1 MYLFTYTPTFF
12 NWNNWKSVPTERP
25 PSPGPS
31 SPPSKSL
38 VLRLF
43 LCFLVPAILSTN
55 SIQDGD
61 FQGSLDWIK
70 YFIVLSF
77 LLLLECLLD
86 CCCCSKLQTKPW
98 VSTSYKLFKLG
109 LIVWCLAPTQY
120 NGSELTYTHVLAPL
134 FHLSRDVAFYF
145 TDVTPVVIDKLVDG
159 TVTGLQ
165 IMGQSVQ
172 TAGEYLISG
181 FQCVACTIKCGL
193 NLATEYF
200 LTGADIVFTPIG
212 NYLSIAGSYTLSGAE
227 IAFSATGNYLSIA
240 GSYSLSWA
248 KIAFSAIG
256 DYISIAG
263 EYFLTGCEI
272 ALSGLSHYAI
282 VAAEYSLAGTE
293 IALATLSHWA
303 SLAADYCIFAF
314 ETCIEYTPIILGEI
328 YEFSENVYSL
338 SKLLLKAFS
347 REISN
352 FASIS
357 GQILAKIFC
366 NTICGLRSSLVKL
379 GEIIQTIVLVS
390 LDLLT
395 KAKSTGE
402 EYRLMAKLLRG
413 DKGDQPRR
421 LISDWFR
428 EQSALIG

>member
-1 MYLFTYTPTFF
+1 
-12 NWNNWKSVPTERP
+12 V
-25 PSPGPS
+25 
-31 SPPSKSL
+31 
-38 VLRLF
+38 
-43 LCFLVPAILSTN
+43 
-55 SIQDGD
+55 
-61 FQGSLDWIK
+61 
-70 YFIVLSF
+70 
-77 LLLLECLLD
+77 ECILD

-98 VSTSYKLFKLG
+98 VLTSYNLFKLG

-120 NGSELTYTHVLAPL
+120 NGSDLTYNNVLAPL
-134 FHLSRDVAFYF
+134 FHLSKNFSHNLIDS
-145 TDVTPVVIDKLVDG
+145 TPIVIDKIIDG

-165 IMGQSVQ
+165 ILGEWVQ
-172 TAGEYLISG
+172 TTADYIISG

-193 NLATEYF
+193 SLATEYF

-212 NYLSIAGSYTLSGAE
+212 NYLSVAGSYTLSGAE
-227 IAFSATGNYLSIA
+227 IAFSTIANYLSIA
-240 GSYSLSWA
+240 GSYSILGA
-248 KIAFSAIG
+248 KIVFSAIG
-256 DYISIAG
+256 DYLSIAS
-263 EYFLTGCEI
+263 EYILTGCEI
-272 ALSGLSHYAI
+272 ALNGLSHCAI
-282 VAAEYSLAGTE
+282 VAAEYSLAATE
-293 IALATLSHWA
+293 IALATVSHYA
-303 SLAADYCIFAF
+303 SLTADYCVFAV

-328 YEFSENVYSL
+328 YEFSKDVYSL

-366 NTICGLRSSLVKL
+366 NTICGLKSSLIKL

-395 KAKSTGE
+395 KARSTGE

-413 DKGDQPRR
+413 DKGEQPRR

-428 EQSALIG
+428 EHSALIG